1 MNLIDKKAI
10 TDSIIHKQ
18 PFSITCKYTDREF
31 IMLASGIYAKL
42 LSAHDQLYILN
53 SVISIMREVIANA
66 QKANAKRLYFAIGGL
81 NITNADDYKKG
92 MDGFKSDFVEN
103 PDKLSAVLIKSDYA
117 VTVDFGMTE
126 GEISI
131 GITNNTAVLPHE
143 MERIRYRV
151 EKAKGYKNLMEAYDE
166 ILDESEGAGLGIAL
180 VMLTLR
186 NIGIDQSLFKIE
198 SDGHSTTA
206 VLRIPRLLKPRD
218 IISRIKERILLDI
231 KDLPPFPAS
240 VVRILDLCDD
250 PSSSFDDISD
260 GIMSDPALA
269 TGVMKLSNSAAFISG
284 MRIENVFDAVRILGI
299 RNVRSMVLASGA
311 RRIIEQRYARYEVIW
326 EHSNRVAGYA
336 RSIGMTYHGAGVA
349 DRAALAGL
357 LHDLGKIIL
366 LAADAGTAKKI
377 AEQVKDRKL
386 ITETFMEEITIG
398 ISHSTIGGL
407 VAEKWYFPD
416 YLVEA
421 IRCHHD
427 PVSTAKAYEPVVD
440 TVYLANMFCGIETGK
455 YEYLYCYES
464 ILDKY
469 RLPDESA
476 FDTLHATLKDNYKS

>member
-1 MNLIDKKAI
+1 
-10 TDSIIHKQ
+10 
-18 PFSITCKYTDREF
+18 
-31 IMLASGIYAKL
+31 
-42 LSAHDQLYILN
+42 
-53 SVISIMREVIANA
+53 
-66 QKANAKRLYFAIGGL
+66 
-81 NITNADDYKKG
+81 
-92 MDGFKSDFVEN
+92 
-103 PDKLSAVLIKSDYA
+103 
-117 VTVDFGMTE
+117 
-126 GEISI
+126 
-131 GITNNTAVLPHE
+131 
-143 MERIRYRV
+143 
-151 EKAKGYKNLMEAYDE
+151 
-166 ILDESEGAGLGIAL
+166 
-180 VMLTLR
+180 
-186 NIGIDQSLFKIE
+186 
-198 SDGHSTTA
+198 
-206 VLRIPRLLKPRD
+206 
-218 IISRIKERILLDI
+218 
-231 KDLPPFPAS
+231 
-240 VVRILDLCDD
+240 
-250 PSSSFDDISD
+250 
-260 GIMSDPALA
+260 
-269 TGVMKLSNSAAFISG
+269 
-284 MRIENVFDAVRILGI
+284 
-299 RNVRSMVLASGA
+299 MVLASGA